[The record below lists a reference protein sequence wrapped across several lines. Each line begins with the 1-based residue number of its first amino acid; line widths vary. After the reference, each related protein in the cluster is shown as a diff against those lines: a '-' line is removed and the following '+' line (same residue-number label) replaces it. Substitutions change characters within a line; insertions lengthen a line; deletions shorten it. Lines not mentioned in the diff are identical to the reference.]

1 MMWTALLP
9 TAAQCRGRAG
19 GRAGMGQV
27 VTIRLDTA
35 KIVCSQSAKRL
46 ALALRSDGDGVPD
59 LDGSA
64 GDDHAVDEQFQ

>member
-1 MMWTALLP
+1 MEVSTDHLKEASV
-9 TAAQCRGRAG
+9 AQAS
-19 GRAGMGQV
+19 
-27 VTIRLDTA
+27 TIGLDIA